1 MEILKNLN
9 SYLMLTKSYQIQ
21 KRDNFMMIME
31 NRESKMEVLQEV
43 QASVVYLICL
53 EVEERSNQGLEKENQ
68 N

>member
-31 NRESKMEVLQEV
+31 NMESKMEVLQEV

>member
-1 MEILKNLN
+1 
-9 SYLMLTKSYQIQ
+9 MLTKSYQIQ